1 MATAAGHQRKKL
13 NGGYGIF
20 PRILTTLNLV
30 RIFSL
35 CSIWYLY
42 RLLLFSENISG
53 KLIEVDDQPTTK
65 QTEINDD
72 KGEKSGMAT
81 G

>member
-1 MATAAGHQRKKL
+1 
-13 NGGYGIF
+13 
-20 PRILTTLNLV
+20 
-30 RIFSL
+30 
-35 CSIWYLY
+35 
-42 RLLLFSENISG
+42 
-53 KLIEVDDQPTTK
+53 LIEVEDQPTTK